1 MTTAVLCISRQMTA
15 PTLLAD
21 LQAAGIRVSAT
32 QADVT
37 KLVREIAVHA
47 PDVLVCD
54 QPLPTSSWFQALQR
68 LQESVPCPVLVFTN
82 DMDAGHIRQ
91 SAEAGIHVYVVN
103 GYSVQRLR
111 ALVLLAQARFVQAR
125 QQRRALDE
133 ATTRLEERKAVDRA
147 KGILMRDQQLS
158 DDDAF
163 RVLRSGAMRSNQRL
177 GQLSQQIIQSAHFA
191 DALNRSGQLRML
203 SQRLLKLHWLA
214 RAGVQAEQHA
224 ALLRESMQRVDDNV
238 EHLRQHL
245 SAPSFGDL
253 LAPVA
258 LTWQR
263 LKAELAHDDPGD
275 IDALAETLL
284 QDAERLTA
292 SLETSGHTPPLQLL
306 NLAGRQRMLSQRY
319 ARFALQALAG
329 APASAPAAP
338 ADAGAVMLATQQEF
352 ESALTYLNNLPLR
365 SADIQDTLRD
375 AGIAW
380 LKLVAAARTLARAD
394 SNQRAQPLEE
404 LAAESEALLQLFEQ
418 LATQYAHS
426 LEMLLG

>member
-394 SNQRAQPLEE
+394 SNQRAQPLKE